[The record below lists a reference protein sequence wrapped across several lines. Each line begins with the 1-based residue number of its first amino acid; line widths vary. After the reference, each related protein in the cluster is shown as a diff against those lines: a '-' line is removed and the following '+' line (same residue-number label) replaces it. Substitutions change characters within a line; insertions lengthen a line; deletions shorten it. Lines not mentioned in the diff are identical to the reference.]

1 MNESVSDNPFIWL
14 LDQLKLFLLD
24 KGDEVFLTIFFAVII
39 VIIKVVLDRFWS
51 RRIRGK
57 IPSQIANILSIFSTI
72 FAVAVFLVLSTTIWR
87 VESSWLLGVLGLSV
101 GTIIG
106 FASSDTIGNAIAG
119 FIILFSRPFV
129 IEDRIKIGEYMG
141 DVEKI
146 TLIFTTLITPNLE
159 EVNSPNRQILN
170 SEIVN
175 YGTTGPV
182 RVSVSCSVDYGS
194 NIDEFKKHLLDVILT
209 VDGIAK
215 VPKPFVRVINL
226 GNYAAELSLFVFTFN
241 PSGIPQLK
249 ADLKERIWIMYKD
262 KGFNLTIPSL
272 TKRVPV
278 SILEI
283 NQIKGDK
290 VKKATDQNLI
300 EE

>member
-1 MNESVSDNPFIWL
+1 M
-14 LDQLKLFLLD
+14 FLRD
-24 KGDEVFLTIFFAVII
+24 KGDEVFLTLFFAVVII
-39 VIIKVVLDRFWS
+39 VTKIGLDQFWS
-51 RRIRGK
+51 RRIRER
-57 IPSQIANILSIFSTI
+57 IPGQLANILSIFSTI
-72 FAVAVFLVLSTTIWR
+72 FAITVFIVLSTTIWR
-87 VESSWLLGVLGLSV
+87 VEGSWLLGALGLSA

-146 TLIFTTLITPNLE
+146 TLIFTTLITTNLE
-159 EVNSPNRQILN
+159 EVNIPNRQILN

-182 RVSVSCSVDYGS
+182 RISVTCAVDYERD
-194 NIDEFKKHLLDVILT
+194 IEEFKKHLLDVST
-209 VDGIAK
+209 NVVGVAK
-215 VPKPFVRVINL
+215 VPKSFVRVTNL
-226 GNYAAELSLFVFTFN
+226 GKYAAELSLFVFTFN

-249 ADLKERIWIMYKD
+249 ADLKEKIWKMYKD
-262 KGFNLTIPSL
+262 KEVSLTIPSL
-272 TKRVPV
+272 IKTVPA
-278 SILEI
+278 SISEVNHI
-283 NQIKGDK
+283 HGSQ
-290 VKKATDQNLI
+290 VKNSIDESQI